1 MKKVYRAKKVWV
13 YDYEITVTNYKD
25 DALKI
30 YVFNHQFDSHDYA
43 FVKKNNMNLE
53 GLYSYS
59 STAVEYVKRAC
70 IAANVF
76 EQLKNA

>member
-1 MKKVYRAKKVWV
+1 MKKVYRAKKAWV
-13 YDYEITVTNYKD
+13 YNYEIIIDEYKD
-25 DALKI
+25 KLKI

-43 FVKKNNMNLE
+43 FVKKNNISLD

-59 STAVEYVKRAC
+59 PTAVEYVKHAC